1 VQAAI
6 FNVLSSNAPSES
18 VSFVV
23 QSQGNVFNSFPD
35 NDAKNVSTRN
45 HPQIAER
52 ISPVPIRLYVNVNEC
67 LKGQMDKTQDN
78 NVLTQKSGL
87 ACTSN

>member
-6 FNVLSSNAPSES
+6 FNVLSSNAPSKS
-18 VSFVV
+18 VSFVI

-35 NDAKNVSTRN
+35 NDAKNFSTRN
-45 HPQIAER
+45 HPQIVER
-52 ISPVPIRLYVNVNEC
+52 IILVPIRLCVNVNEC
-67 LKGQMDKTQDN
+67 LKGQMDKAKDN
-78 NVLTQKSGL
+78 NVLTQKFGL

>member
-1 VQAAI
+1 MQVSI
-6 FNVLSSNAPSES
+6 FDVLSSNAPSKS

-35 NDAKNVSTRN
+35 IDTKNVSTGNYR
-45 HPQIAER
+45 HIVER
-52 ISPVPIRLYVNVNEC
+52 IIPVPIKLCVNVNEC
-67 LKGQMDKTQDN
+67 LKGQMDKAKDN